1 MSYELFAVQDLASW
15 RPGRR
20 LGVFDT
26 FDAALA
32 SRDREVA
39 AQAEGA
45 GESVVVRHVV
55 VGPGRQGPRTV
66 HQLTTSLGADR
77 ITAEEGTP
85 SAVRAAGWLSQI
97 RAAARAGVPRC

>member
-1 MSYELFAVQDLASW
+1 MSYELFVVQDLASW

-20 LGVFDT
+20 LGMFDT

-32 SRDREVA
+32 DRDREVA
-39 AQAEGA
+39 AAVETA
-45 GESVVVRHVV
+45 GEPIVVRHVV

-77 ITAEEGTP
+77 ITTEQGTP
-85 SAVRAAGWLSQI
+85 SAELVTGWLTQI
-97 RAAARAGVPRC
+97 RAAARTGVPWC